1 METEVDRSTADRA
14 ALIAIIVRLQAT
26 VLELQRRIAEL
37 EGPAKPGGPLR
48 MPASSPK
55 PTGNLASPNHPAS
68 RAATASPALA

>member
-1 METEVDRSTADRA
+1 MIE
-14 ALIAIIVRLQAT
+14 RL
-26 VLELQRRIAEL
+26 ERGIAEL

-68 RAATASPALA
+68 RAAMASPALA